1 MRRGA
6 LTQRSRH
13 LRRDAAP
20 KRGGWSGRSRT
31 HYSGSLRRWANDPGV
46 REPRAARGYRCA
58 RISDPAL
65 VVVVEAALMQTE
77 LRCPRCGDDLG
88 LEDDLLDDGARIRLR
103 CSGCG
108 RWLRVE
114 VVRRLNV
121 VDLGDYA
128 EMRKGLR

>member
-1 MRRGA
+1 MRRGDWIA
-6 LTQRSRH
+6 RFSHWNRGETRKRAESSRRSGIPC
-13 LRRDAAP
+13 L
-20 KRGGWSGRSRT
+20 
-31 HYSGSLRRWANDPGV
+31 GSLRRLEAYDC
-46 REPRAARGYRCA
+46 RRL
-58 RISDPAL
+58 DPARRDSVARVSRPALGL
-65 VVVVEAALMQTE
+65 VVALMQTE

-114 VVRRLNV
+114 CHRRLNV

-128 EMRKGLR
+128 EMRKGLRMR